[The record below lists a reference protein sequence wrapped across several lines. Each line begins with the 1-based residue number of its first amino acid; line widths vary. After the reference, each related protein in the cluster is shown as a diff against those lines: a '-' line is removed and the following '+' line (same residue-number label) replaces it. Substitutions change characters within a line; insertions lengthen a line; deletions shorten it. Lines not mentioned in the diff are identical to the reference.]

1 MKSRTRL
8 FLFAA
13 RFAAYIACVMA
24 WLVNQP
30 ALAGA
35 ETLRLLA
42 FGDSLTAGYGVLVS
56 ESFPVRLETA
66 LRQKGYDV
74 RVINAGVSGDTTAG
88 GRSRIDW
95 ALAEKPHAA
104 ILELGANDMLR
115 GVDPR
120 QTMDNLD
127 AILLKMKASQVNV
140 LLAGFKAPRNLGL
153 EFAREFDAIYP
164 ALAKKH
170 GIDLYPF
177 FLEGIAMKPG
187 LNQGDGIH
195 PTAKGVDLIVQGI
208 LPQARKLLDGVK
220 R

>member
-1 MKSRTRL
+1 
-8 FLFAA
+8 
-13 RFAAYIACVMA
+13 MA
-24 WLVNQP
+24 WLVN
-30 ALAGA
+30 ATSSAFA

-42 FGDSLTAGYGVLVS
+42 FGDSLTAGFGVRPA
-56 ESFPVRLETA
+56 ESFPSRLEAA
-66 LRQKGYDV
+66 LRQEGYDV

-88 GRSRIDW
+88 GRSRIGW

-120 QTMDNLD
+120 QTMENLD
-127 AILLKMKASQVNV
+127 AILAELKASRAKI

-153 EFAREFDAIYP
+153 DFAREFDAIYP

-177 FLEGIAMKPG
+177 FLEGIALKPE
-187 LNQGDGIH
+187 LNQGDGLH
-195 PTAKGVDLIVQGI
+195 PTAKGVDSIVRGI
-208 LPQARKLLDGVK
+208 LPQVRKLLDGVK
-220 R
+220 G